1 MKEQG
6 ASVEFW
12 SDPRMP
18 YVETRRACAIRTC
31 YKAHSHPTFS
41 IGAVD
46 QGNSIF
52 TSHFGGT
59 QQIDAGTLVLVP
71 AYVEHAC
78 NPVPDQA
85 WSYQMMHLD
94 ARWLNQ
100 LLQETAHKD
109 AYQDIPQFKPVL
121 YKQPK
126 MYQDFSCLNSQLF
139 NTALSYWE
147 KEQSLI
153 TTLTEL
159 LFPYIQLDCLLLNT
173 MHSKSLSNFYR

>member
-6 ASVEFW
+6 ALVEFW
-12 SDPRMP
+12 SDPHMP
-18 YVETRRACAIRTC
+18 YVETRRACASRAC

-71 AYVEHAC
+71 AHVEHAC

-100 LLQETAHKD
+100 LLQETA
-109 AYQDIPQFKPVL
+109 Y
-121 YKQPK
+121 
-126 MYQDFSCLNSQLF
+126 
-139 NTALSYWE
+139 
-147 KEQSLI
+147 
-153 TTLTEL
+153 
-159 LFPYIQLDCLLLNT
+159 
-173 MHSKSLSNFYR
+173 

>member
-1 MKEQG
+1 
-6 ASVEFW
+6 
-12 SDPRMP
+12 MP
-18 YVETRRACAIRTC
+18 YVETRRACASRAC

-46 QGNSIF
+46 HGNSIF

-71 AYVEHAC
+71 AHVEHAC

-100 LLQETAHKD
+100 LLQETA
-109 AYQDIPQFKPVL
+109 Y
-121 YKQPK
+121 
-126 MYQDFSCLNSQLF
+126 
-139 NTALSYWE
+139 
-147 KEQSLI
+147 
-153 TTLTEL
+153 
-159 LFPYIQLDCLLLNT
+159 
-173 MHSKSLSNFYR
+173 

>member
-18 YVETRRACAIRTC
+18 YVETRRACASRTC

-78 NPVPDQA
+78 NPVPDLA

-94 ARWLNQ
+94 A
-100 LLQETAHKD
+100 H
-109 AYQDIPQFKPVL
+109 
-121 YKQPK
+121 
-126 MYQDFSCLNSQLF
+126 
-139 NTALSYWE
+139 
-147 KEQSLI
+147 
-153 TTLTEL
+153 
-159 LFPYIQLDCLLLNT
+159 
-173 MHSKSLSNFYR
+173 